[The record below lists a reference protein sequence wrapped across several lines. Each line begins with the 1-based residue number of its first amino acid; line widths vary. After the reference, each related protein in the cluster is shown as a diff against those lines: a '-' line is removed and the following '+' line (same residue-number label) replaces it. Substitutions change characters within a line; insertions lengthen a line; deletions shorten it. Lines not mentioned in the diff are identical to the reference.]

1 LELISLEFPRSVYGT
16 ITQTAALKL
25 NNSKIVC
32 LIFLEYFDS
41 ISDSIPDSI
50 PDSISDGIFE
60 NIFDG
65 IFDVTFWW

>member
-1 LELISLEFPRSVYGT
+1 VYGT

-41 ISDSIPDSI
+41 ISD
-50 PDSISDGIFE
+50 GIFD
-60 NIFDG
+60 NIFDVIFDG
-65 IFDVTFWW
+65 IS

>member
-1 LELISLEFPRSVYGT
+1 VYGT

-41 ISDSIPDSI
+41 ISDSI
-50 PDSISDGIFE
+50 SDGIFD

-65 IFDVTFWW
+65 IFDVTF